1 MCVCAYVQEQC
12 EQVCEQASKERVQQA
27 VLELEEMQ
35 LQRAAL
41 EAAALSRAQEVELDL
56 EAART
61 VRLTP

>member
-1 MCVCAYVQEQC
+1 M
-12 EQVCEQASKERVQQA
+12 CEQASKERVQQA